1 VSAGIRWSPLAVGVV
16 FGFLL
21 TASGLGDYTTI
32 HDGLLLRN
40 PYIFLMLG
48 SAMLV
53 AVIGLAVLRRGGG
66 TAFAGRLTLPRSG
79 IQRRHVYGGIVFGV
93 GFGVGATCPG
103 ITVAMTA
110 TGGLY
115 GLVVLVGLL
124 AGLWLRGAVE
134 RRQNRPLAT
143 EPLSTVT
150 PEVAPTGR

>member
-103 ITVAMTA
+103 ITIAMTT

-115 GLVVLVGLL
+115 GLVVLIGLL
-124 AGLWLRGAVE
+124 GGLALRGRVE
-134 RRQNRPLAT
+134 RRQ
-143 EPLSTVT
+143 EQPLSTEPT
-150 PEVAPTGR
+150 APSPVSP